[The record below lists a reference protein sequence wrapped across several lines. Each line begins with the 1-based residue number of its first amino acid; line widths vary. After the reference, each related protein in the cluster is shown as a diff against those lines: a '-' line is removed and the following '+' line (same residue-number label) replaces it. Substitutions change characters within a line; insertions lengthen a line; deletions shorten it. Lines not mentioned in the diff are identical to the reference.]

1 MPTFNGRYRL
11 FFIFSWFKCWLIQRY
26 DVYLNQGNGAK
37 ESPKPY
43 IFLSFNVLTNKETRT
58 LETLFNKL
66 KQAVEIQEAKTHDTQ
81 LIWVGSNN
89 DFVNFLVVADEL
101 DHLQDDTYL
110 ILVGYNYTVFNKG
123 ELTEDLVNEI
133 KNGLGI

>member
-1 MPTFNGRYRL
+1 M
-11 FFIFSWFKCWLIQRY
+11 
-26 DVYLNQGNGAK
+26 
-37 ESPKPY
+37 EH
-43 IFLSFNVLTNKETRT
+43 
-58 LETLFNKL
+58 LFNKL

-89 DFVNFLVVADEL
+89 DFVSFLVVADEL